1 MSEQKRS
8 ILHTELEYLGAQFST
23 STEGFNLAQS
33 FYGEKPL
40 EEALK
45 DCALIDLSGIG
56 YTLVSGTSAQNF
68 VEAVFAG
75 KQLEVGETSFECALT
90 GDGSLSSIGLLA
102 RSGQNE
108 YVVLDAS
115 ERSLVLDEWLS
126 IIASVEQNGVAPYA
140 EVSLEDATPLL
151 TPLLLAGKKAKKVL
165 MDYLGEQKLPEDS
178 KLCNL
183 MLDQTIPAL
192 VANVST
198 KKVPAYLVMVP
209 PVHTVILYRSLLS
222 FETVHPLGYKQLI
235 EGLKTYLPWFSEL
248 ASNTKVVVVVA
259 KDKLEGWGLL
269 RASDDFIGA
278 RGDLL

>member
-40 EEALK
+40 EEALR
-45 DCALIDLSGIG
+45 DCALVDLSGIS
-56 YTLVSGTSAQNF
+56 YTLISGAVAQNF

-75 KQLEVGETSFECALT
+75 KQLEVGETSFECTLT

-115 ERSLVLDEWLS
+115 ERSLVLEEWLS

-151 TPLLLAGKKAKKVL
+151 TPLLLTGKKAKKVL
-165 MDYLGEQKLPEDS
+165 MDYLGEQQLPEDS

-209 PVHTVILYRSLLS
+209 PVHTVILFRSLLS
-222 FETVHPLGYKQLI
+222 FEMVHPLGHKQLI
-235 EGLKTYLPWFSEL
+235 EGLKSYLPWFSEL
-248 ASNTKVVVVVA
+248 ATNTKVVLA

-269 RASDDFIGA
+269 RASADFIGA

>member
-23 STEGFNLAQS
+23 LTEGFNLAQS

-56 YTLVSGTSAQNF
+56 YTLVSGVAAQNF

-75 KQLEVGETSFECALT
+75 KQLEIGETLFECALT

-151 TPLLLAGKKAKKVL
+151 TPLLLAGKKTKKVL
-165 MDYLGEQKLPEDS
+165 MDYLGEQTLPEDS

-183 MLDQTIPAL
+183 MLDQTIPVL

-209 PVHTVILYRSLLS
+209 PVHTVILFRSLLS
-222 FETVHPLGYKQLI
+222 FETVHPLGHKQLI

-248 ASNTKVVVVVA
+248 ASNTKVVVV

>member
-23 STEGFNLAQS
+23 LTEGFNLAQS

-209 PVHTVILYRSLLS
+209 PVHTVILFRSLLS
-222 FETVHPLGYKQLI
+222 FETVHPLGHKQLV

-248 ASNTKVVVVVA
+248 ASNTKVVVA

>member
-165 MDYLGEQKLPEDS
+165 MDYLGEQTLPEDS

-209 PVHTVILYRSLLS
+209 PVHTVILFRSLLS
-222 FETVHPLGYKQLI
+222 FETVHPLGHKQLI
-235 EGLKTYLPWFSEL
+235 EGLKRYLPWFSEL
-248 ASNTKVVVVVA
+248 VSNTKVVVA

>member
-126 IIASVEQNGVAPYA
+126 IIASVEQNGVTPYA

-209 PVHTVILYRSLLS
+209 PVHTVILFRSLLS
-222 FETVHPLGYKQLI
+222 FEMVHPLGHKQLI
-235 EGLKTYLPWFSEL
+235 EGLTTYLPWFSEL
-248 ASNTKVVVVVA
+248 ASNTKVVLA
-259 KDKLEGWGLL
+259 KDKLEGWGLI
-269 RASDDFIGA
+269 RTSADFIGA

>member
-151 TPLLLAGKKAKKVL
+151 TPLLLAGKKAKKIL

-209 PVHTVILYRSLLS
+209 PVHTVILFRSLLS
-222 FETVHPLGYKQLI
+222 FETVHPLGYKQLV

-248 ASNTKVVVVVA
+248 ARNTKVVVA

>member
-56 YTLVSGTSAQNF
+56 YTLVSGTSSQNF

-75 KQLEVGETSFECALT
+75 KQLEVGEASFECALT

-151 TPLLLAGKKAKKVL
+151 TPLLLAGKKARKVL
-165 MDYLGEQKLPEDS
+165 MDYLGEQKLPEDA

-209 PVHTVILYRSLLS
+209 PVHTVILFRSLLS
-222 FETVHPLGYKQLI
+222 FETVHPLGHKQLI

-248 ASNTKVVVVVA
+248 ASNTKVVVA

>member
-140 EVSLEDATPLL
+140 GVSLEDATPLL

-209 PVHTVILYRSLLS
+209 PVHTVILFRSLLS
-222 FETVHPLGYKQLI
+222 FETVHPLGHKQLV

-248 ASNTKVVVVVA
+248 ASNTKVVVV

>member
-45 DCALIDLSGIG
+45 DCVLIDLSGIG

-165 MDYLGEQKLPEDS
+165 MDYLGEQRLPEDS

-209 PVHTVILYRSLLS
+209 PVHTVILFRSLLS
-222 FETVHPLGYKQLI
+222 FETVHPLGHKQLI

-248 ASNTKVVVVVA
+248 ASNTKVVVA
-259 KDKLEGWGLL
+259 KDKLESWGLL

>member
-56 YTLVSGTSAQNF
+56 YTLVSGTSSQNF

-75 KQLEVGETSFECALT
+75 KQLEVGEASFECALT

-115 ERSLVLDEWLS
+115 ERSLVLEEWLS

-165 MDYLGEQKLPEDS
+165 MDYLGEQRLPEDS

-209 PVHTVILYRSLLS
+209 PVHTIILYRSLLS

-248 ASNTKVVVVVA
+248 ASNTKVVVA

>member
-45 DCALIDLSGIG
+45 DCALVDLSGIG
-56 YTLVSGTSAQNF
+56 YTLVSGTSSQNF

-75 KQLEVGETSFECALT
+75 KQLEVGEASFECALT

-115 ERSLVLDEWLS
+115 ERSLVLEEWLS

-165 MDYLGEQKLPEDS
+165 MDYLGEQQLPEDS

-209 PVHTVILYRSLLS
+209 PVHTVILFRSLLS
-222 FETVHPLGYKQLI
+222 FEMVHPLGHKQLI

-248 ASNTKVVVVVA
+248 ASNTKVVVA

>member
-23 STEGFNLAQS
+23 STEGFTLAQS
-33 FYGEKPL
+33 FYGEKPFD
-40 EEALK
+40 EALK
-45 DCALIDLSGIG
+45 DCALVDLSGIS
-56 YTLVSGTSAQNF
+56 YTLVSGAVAQNF

-108 YVVLDAS
+108 YVMLDAS
-115 ERSLVLDEWLS
+115 ERSLVLEEWLS
-126 IIASVEQNGVAPYA
+126 IIASVEQNGVTPYA

-165 MDYLGEQKLPEDS
+165 MDYLGEQLPEDS

-209 PVHTVILYRSLLS
+209 PVHTVILFRSLLS
-222 FETVHPLGYKQLI
+222 FEMVHPLGHKQLI
-235 EGLKTYLPWFSEL
+235 EGLKSYLPWFSEL
-248 ASNTKVVVVVA
+248 ATNTKVVLA

-269 RASDDFIGA
+269 RTSADFIGA

>member
-23 STEGFNLAQS
+23 STEGFNLPQS

-115 ERSLVLDEWLS
+115 ERSLVLEEWLS
-126 IIASVEQNGVAPYA
+126 IIASVEQNGIVPYA

-165 MDYLGEQKLPEDS
+165 MDYLGEQQLPEDS

-209 PVHTVILYRSLLS
+209 PVHTVILFRSLLS
-222 FETVHPLGYKQLI
+222 FEMVHPLGHKQLI

-248 ASNTKVVVVVA
+248 ATNTKVVLA

>member
-45 DCALIDLSGIG
+45 DCALVDLSGIS
-56 YTLVSGTSAQNF
+56 YTLVSGTVAQNF

-75 KQLEVGETSFECALT
+75 EQLEVGETSFECALT

-115 ERSLVLDEWLS
+115 ERSLVLEEWLS

-165 MDYLGEQKLPEDS
+165 MDYLGEQQLPEDS

-192 VANVST
+192 IANVST
-198 KKVPAYLVMVP
+198 KKVPAYLAMVP
-209 PVHTVILYRSLLS
+209 PVHTVILFRSLLS
-222 FETVHPLGYKQLI
+222 FEMVHPLGHKQLI
-235 EGLKTYLPWFSEL
+235 EGLTTYLPWFSEL
-248 ASNTKVVVVVA
+248 ASNTKVVLV

-269 RASDDFIGA
+269 RTSADFIGA

>member
-75 KQLEVGETSFECALT
+75 KQLEVGETSFECTLT

-115 ERSLVLDEWLS
+115 ERSLVLEEWLS

-151 TPLLLAGKKAKKVL
+151 TPLFLAGKKAKKVL
-165 MDYLGEQKLPEDS
+165 MDYLGEQQLPEDS
-178 KLCNL
+178 KISNL

-209 PVHTVILYRSLLS
+209 PVHTVILFRSLLS
-222 FETVHPLGYKQLI
+222 FEMVHPLGHKQLI
-235 EGLKTYLPWFSEL
+235 EGLKSYLPWFSEL
-248 ASNTKVVVVVA
+248 ATNTKVVLA

-269 RASDDFIGA
+269 RTSADFIGA

>member
-56 YTLVSGTSAQNF
+56 YTLVSGVAAQNF

-75 KQLEVGETSFECALT
+75 KQLEVGEASFECALT

-209 PVHTVILYRSLLS
+209 PVHTIILYRSLLS
-222 FETVHPLGYKQLI
+222 FETVHPLGHKQLI

-248 ASNTKVVVVVA
+248 ASNTKVVVA

>member
-75 KQLEVGETSFECALT
+75 KQLEIGETSFECALT

-165 MDYLGEQKLPEDS
+165 MDYLGEQRLPEDS

-209 PVHTVILYRSLLS
+209 PVHTIILYRSLLS

-248 ASNTKVVVVVA
+248 ASNTKVVVA

>member
-126 IIASVEQNGVAPYA
+126 IIASVEQNGVAPYG

-165 MDYLGEQKLPEDS
+165 MDYLGEQQLPEDS

-209 PVHTVILYRSLLS
+209 PVHTVILFRSLLS
-222 FETVHPLGYKQLI
+222 FEMVHPLGHKQLI

-248 ASNTKVVVVVA
+248 ASNTKVVVA

>member
-8 ILHTELEYLGAQFST
+8 ILHTELEYLGAQFSI

-45 DCALIDLSGIG
+45 DCALVDLSGIS
-56 YTLVSGTSAQNF
+56 YTLVSGAVAQNF

-90 GDGSLSSIGLLA
+90 GDGSLSFIGLLA

-115 ERSLVLDEWLS
+115 ERSLVLEEWLS

-140 EVSLEDATPLL
+140 EVSLDDATPLL
-151 TPLLLAGKKAKKVL
+151 TPLLLTGKKAKKVL
-165 MDYLGEQKLPEDS
+165 MDYLGEQQLPEDS

-209 PVHTVILYRSLLS
+209 PVHTVILFRSLLS
-222 FETVHPLGYKQLI
+222 FEMVHPLGHKQLI
-235 EGLKTYLPWFSEL
+235 EGLKSYLPWFSEL
-248 ASNTKVVVVVA
+248 ATNTKVVLA

-269 RASDDFIGA
+269 RTSADFIGA

>member
-56 YTLVSGTSAQNF
+56 YTLVSGTSSQNF

-75 KQLEVGETSFECALT
+75 KQLEVGEASFECALT
-90 GDGSLSSIGLLA
+90 GDGSLSASGLLA

-165 MDYLGEQKLPEDS
+165 MDYLGEQRLPEDS

-209 PVHTVILYRSLLS
+209 PVHTVILFRSLLS
-222 FETVHPLGYKQLI
+222 FETVHPLGHKQLV

-248 ASNTKVVVVVA
+248 ASNTKVVVA

>member
-33 FYGEKPL
+33 FYGEKPF

-45 DCALIDLSGIG
+45 DCALVDLSGIS
-56 YTLVSGTSAQNF
+56 YTLVSGTVAQNF

-75 KQLEVGETSFECALT
+75 EQLEVGETSFECTLT

-115 ERSLVLDEWLS
+115 ERSLVLEEWLS

-151 TPLLLAGKKAKKVL
+151 TPLLLAGKKAKKVI
-165 MDYLGEQKLPEDS
+165 MDYLGEQELPADS

-209 PVHTVILYRSLLS
+209 PVHTVILFRSLLS
-222 FETVHPLGYKQLI
+222 FEVVHPLGHKQLI
-235 EGLKTYLPWFSEL
+235 EGLKSYLPWFSEL
-248 ASNTKVVVVVA
+248 ATNTKVVVA

-269 RASDDFIGA
+269 RASADFIGA

>member
-151 TPLLLAGKKAKKVL
+151 TPLLLTGKKAKKVL
-165 MDYLGEQKLPEDS
+165 MDYLGDQRLPEDS

-209 PVHTVILYRSLLS
+209 PVHTVILFRSLLS
-222 FETVHPLGYKQLI
+222 FETVHPLGHKQLI

-248 ASNTKVVVVVA
+248 ASNTKVVVA

>member
-75 KQLEVGETSFECALT
+75 KQLEVGETSFECTLT

-151 TPLLLAGKKAKKVL
+151 TPLLLAGKKAKKIL
-165 MDYLGEQKLPEDS
+165 MDYLGEQRLPEDS

-209 PVHTVILYRSLLS
+209 PVHTVILFRSLLS
-222 FETVHPLGYKQLI
+222 FETVHPLGHKQLI

-248 ASNTKVVVVVA
+248 ASNTKVVVA

>member
-56 YTLVSGTSAQNF
+56 YTLLSGVAAQNF

-75 KQLEVGETSFECALT
+75 KQLEVGEASFECALT

-126 IIASVEQNGVAPYA
+126 IIVSVEQNGVAPYT

-209 PVHTVILYRSLLS
+209 PVHTVILFRSLLS
-222 FETVHPLGYKQLI
+222 FETVHPLGHKQLI

-248 ASNTKVVVVVA
+248 ASNTKVVVA
-259 KDKLEGWGLL
+259 KDKLEGWGFL

>member
-56 YTLVSGTSAQNF
+56 YTLVSGTSSQNF

-75 KQLEVGETSFECALT
+75 KQLEVGEASFECALT

-115 ERSLVLDEWLS
+115 ERSLVLEEWLS

-165 MDYLGEQKLPEDS
+165 MDYLGEQQLPEDS

-209 PVHTVILYRSLLS
+209 PVHTVILFRSLLS
-222 FETVHPLGYKQLI
+222 FEMVHPIGHKQLI

-248 ASNTKVVVVVA
+248 ASNTKVVVA

>member
-45 DCALIDLSGIG
+45 DCALVDLSGNS
-56 YTLVSGTSAQNF
+56 YTLISGAVAQNF

-115 ERSLVLDEWLS
+115 ERSLVLEEWLS
-126 IIASVEQNGVAPYA
+126 IIASVEQNGVTPYA
-140 EVSLEDATPLL
+140 EVSLDDATPLL
-151 TPLLLAGKKAKKVL
+151 TPLLLAGKKAKKVI
-165 MDYLGEQKLPEDS
+165 MDYLGEQELPADS

-209 PVHTVILYRSLLS
+209 PVHTIILFRSLLS
-222 FETVHPLGYKQLI
+222 FEMVHPLGHKQLI
-235 EGLKTYLPWFSEL
+235 EGLKSYLPWFSEL
-248 ASNTKVVVVVA
+248 ASNTKVVVA

>member
-56 YTLVSGTSAQNF
+56 YTLVSGTSSQNF

-75 KQLEVGETSFECALT
+75 KQLEVGEASFECALT
-90 GDGSLSSIGLLA
+90 GDGSLSSFGLLA

-165 MDYLGEQKLPEDS
+165 MDYLGEQRLPEDS

-192 VANVST
+192 IANVST

-209 PVHTVILYRSLLS
+209 PVHTVILFRSLLS
-222 FETVHPLGYKQLI
+222 FETVHPLGHKQLI

-248 ASNTKVVVVVA
+248 ASNTKVVVA

>member
-45 DCALIDLSGIG
+45 DCALVDLSGIS
-56 YTLVSGTSAQNF
+56 YTLVSGAVAQNF

-75 KQLEVGETSFECALT
+75 KQLEIGETSFECALT

-151 TPLLLAGKKAKKVL
+151 TPLLLAGKKTKKVL
-165 MDYLGEQKLPEDS
+165 MDYLGEQTLPEDS

-183 MLDQTIPAL
+183 MLDQTIPVL

-209 PVHTVILYRSLLS
+209 PVHTVILFRSLLS
-222 FETVHPLGYKQLI
+222 FETVHPLGHKQLI

-248 ASNTKVVVVVA
+248 ASNTKVVVV

>member
-56 YTLVSGTSAQNF
+56 YTLVSGTSSQNF

-75 KQLEVGETSFECALT
+75 KQLEVGEASFECALT

-151 TPLLLAGKKAKKVL
+151 TPLLLAGKKTKKVL
-165 MDYLGEQKLPEDS
+165 MDYLGEQRLPEDS

-209 PVHTVILYRSLLS
+209 PVHTVILFRSLLS
-222 FETVHPLGYKQLI
+222 FETVHPLGHKQLV

-248 ASNTKVVVVVA
+248 ASNTKVVVA

>member
-75 KQLEVGETSFECALT
+75 KQLEVGEASFECALT

-115 ERSLVLDEWLS
+115 ERSLILDEWLS

-192 VANVST
+192 VVNIST

-209 PVHTVILYRSLLS
+209 PVHTVILFRSLLS
-222 FETVHPLGYKQLI
+222 FETVHPLGHKQLI

-248 ASNTKVVVVVA
+248 ASNTKVVVA

>member
-8 ILHTELEYLGAQFST
+8 ILHTELEYLGAQFSI

-56 YTLVSGTSAQNF
+56 YTLVSGTSSQNF

-75 KQLEVGETSFECALT
+75 KQLEVGEASFECALT

-165 MDYLGEQKLPEDS
+165 MDYLGEQRLPEDS

-209 PVHTVILYRSLLS
+209 PVHTVILFKSLLS
-222 FETVHPLGYKQLI
+222 FETVHPLGHKQLI

-248 ASNTKVVVVVA
+248 ASNTKVVVA

>member
-45 DCALIDLSGIG
+45 DCALVDLSGIS
-56 YTLVSGTSAQNF
+56 YTLISGAVAQNF

-75 KQLEVGETSFECALT
+75 KQLEVGETSFECTLT

-115 ERSLVLDEWLS
+115 ERSLVLEEWLS
-126 IIASVEQNGVAPYA
+126 IIVSVEQNGVTPYA

-165 MDYLGEQKLPEDS
+165 MDYLGEQQLPEDS

-209 PVHTVILYRSLLS
+209 PVHTVILFRSLLS
-222 FETVHPLGYKQLI
+222 FEMVHPLGHKQLI
-235 EGLKTYLPWFSEL
+235 EGLKSYLPWFSEL
-248 ASNTKVVVVVA
+248 ATNTKVVVA

-269 RASDDFIGA
+269 RASADFIGA

>member
-56 YTLVSGTSAQNF
+56 YTLVSGTSSQNF

-75 KQLEVGETSFECALT
+75 KQLEVGEASFECALT

-165 MDYLGEQKLPEDS
+165 MDYLGEQRLPEDS

-209 PVHTVILYRSLLS
+209 PVHTVILFRSLLS
-222 FETVHPLGYKQLI
+222 FETVHPLGHKQLI

-248 ASNTKVVVVVA
+248 ESNTKVVVA

>member
-23 STEGFNLAQS
+23 LTEGFNLAQS

-45 DCALIDLSGIG
+45 DCALIDLSGIS

-165 MDYLGEQKLPEDS
+165 MDYLGEQRLPEDS

-209 PVHTVILYRSLLS
+209 PVHTVILFRSLLS
-222 FETVHPLGYKQLI
+222 FETVHPLGHKQLI

-248 ASNTKVVVVVA
+248 ASNTKVVVA

>member
-56 YTLVSGTSAQNF
+56 YTLVSGTSSQNF

-75 KQLEVGETSFECALT
+75 KQLEVGEASFECALT

-165 MDYLGEQKLPEDS
+165 MDYLGEQRLPEDS

-209 PVHTVILYRSLLS
+209 PIHTVILFRSLLS
-222 FETVHPLGYKQLI
+222 FETVHPLGHKQLF

-248 ASNTKVVVVVA
+248 ASNTKVVVA

>member
-56 YTLVSGTSAQNF
+56 YTLVSGVAAQNF

-75 KQLEVGETSFECALT
+75 KQLEVGEASFECALT

-126 IIASVEQNGVAPYA
+126 IIASVEQNGVAPYE

-209 PVHTVILYRSLLS
+209 PVHTIILYRSLLS
-222 FETVHPLGYKQLI
+222 FETVHPLGHKQLI

-248 ASNTKVVVVVA
+248 ASNTKVVVA

-269 RASDDFIGA
+269 RASDNFIGA

>member
-45 DCALIDLSGIG
+45 DCVLVDLSGIS
-56 YTLVSGTSAQNF
+56 YTLVSGAMAQNF

-115 ERSLVLDEWLS
+115 ERSLVLEEWLS

-165 MDYLGEQKLPEDS
+165 MDYLSEQQLPEDS

-209 PVHTVILYRSLLS
+209 PVHTIILFRSLLS
-222 FETVHPLGYKQLI
+222 FETVHPLGHKQLI
-235 EGLKTYLPWFSEL
+235 EGLKSYLPWFSEL
-248 ASNTKVVVVVA
+248 ASNTKVVLA
-259 KDKLEGWGLL
+259 KDKLESWGLL
-269 RASDDFIGA
+269 RTSADFIGA